1 MVHSD
6 SSELTLTILGGSW
19 VALLI
24 WIRLGWSFPGLP
36 TAMANWCICGGL
48 GGQGYPHQPV
58 SHVPPTVLASHR
70 LLGLLLW
77 PWQRQRG
84 PRGPGSELRP
94 LPDSSNTLLLQE
106 EDSGDHHSRLFFVWL
121 GPDDEGWGDDVDRED
136 KDWAKQG
143 KGRNKRG
150 RPLEFYGFL
159 DSFPG
164 GSVGKEPAYNAGDAG
179 TIPGSWRSAG
189 EGIGYPL

>member
-1 MVHSD
+1 MRLKLDFNLDRDALKTVASHHCLPIAIILRHNRNSQQNSMVHSD

-70 LLGLLLW
+70 LLGLLL
-77 PWQRQRG
+77 
-84 PRGPGSELRP
+84 
-94 LPDSSNTLLLQE
+94 
-106 EDSGDHHSRLFFVWL
+106 
-121 GPDDEGWGDDVDRED
+121 
-136 KDWAKQG
+136 
-143 KGRNKRG
+143 
-150 RPLEFYGFL
+150 
-159 DSFPG
+159 
-164 GSVGKEPAYNAGDAG
+164 
-179 TIPGSWRSAG
+179 
-189 EGIGYPL
+189 